1 MAGGVMTSAR
11 TLYIMLLSLVAAL
24 ALASLAT
31 GPNGFDSIILA
42 SALTTHDPAAAIII
56 GELRLPRAL
65 AALLVGFALGVSG
78 AALQGLTRNPLA
90 EPGVL
95 GVSACATLGATLM
108 LYFGIA
114 ASSPLGVAGG
124 AIVGALAATA
134 ILAAFAHRLTGV
146 ATLILIGVG
155 LSSFAGALMALLL
168 NFAPN
173 PFSLSDLVNWSLGSV
188 ANRSLVDLAYSA
200 PPVMAGTCL
209 ILLARPALTLLA
221 IGDLAATAHGLDYR
235 RTRLLVIGGTGLAI
249 GGAVALAGAVGF
261 VGIVAPHLVRPW
273 VRHDPGRTIWPAG
286 LAGAAMLLA
295 ADMLIRLLPTG
306 TELRL
311 GVVAA
316 LAGAPLFMLIA
327 WRRGGQSRG

>member
-1 MAGGVMTSAR
+1 MTSTAPVNIALTALILLLAIISVMTG
-11 TLYIMLLSLVAAL
+11 
-24 ALASLAT
+24 T
-31 GPNGFDSIILA
+31 GGFDPA
-42 SALTTHDPAAAIII
+42 TVHGALTGSDPAARIIV
-56 GELRLPRAL
+56 GELRLPRTL
-65 AALLVGFALGVSG
+65 AALVVGFALGLSG

-114 ASSPLGVAGG
+114 AATPLGVAGG
-124 AIVGALAATA
+124 AIVGALLATA
-134 ILAAFAHRLTGV
+134 LLAAFAHRLAGV
-146 ATLILIGVG
+146 ATLILVGVG

-173 PFSLSDLVNWSLGSV
+173 PFSLSDLINWTLGSV
-188 ANRSLVDLAYSA
+188 ANRSLADLAIA
-200 PPVMAGTCL
+200 VPPILAGTVL
-209 ILLARPALTLLA
+209 ILIARRPLTLLA
-221 IGDLAATAHGLDYR
+221 IGDLAAAAHGLDYR

-249 GGAVALAGAVGF
+249 GASVALAGAVGF

-273 VRHDPGRTIWPAG
+273 VRHDAGRTLLPAG
-286 LAGAAMLLA
+286 LAGAAMLMLA
-295 ADMLIRLLPTG
+295 DLLIRLLPTA

-327 WRRGGQSRG
+327 WRRGNSTHG

>member
-1 MAGGVMTSAR
+1 V
-11 TLYIMLLSLVAAL
+11 LLAVGLL
-24 ALASLAT
+24 LTLASLAT
-31 GPNGFDSIILA
+31 GPAGVDAATLWA
-42 SALTTHDPAAAIII
+42 AVGGTDPAASIIV
-56 GELRLPRAL
+56 GELRLPRTL
-65 AALLVGFALGVSG
+65 AALLVGFALGLSG

-114 ASSPLGVAGG
+114 ASTPLGVASG
-124 AIVGALAATA
+124 AIAGALIATT
-134 ILAAFAHRLTGV
+134 ILAAFAQRLTGV
-146 ATLILIGVG
+146 ATLVLVGVG

-188 ANRSLVDLAYSA
+188 ANRSLIDLAYAA
-200 PPVMAGTCL
+200 PPVAIGTMLVLRAG
-209 ILLARPALTLLA
+209 RALTLLS

-235 RTRLLVIGGTGLAI
+235 QTRLLVIGGTGLAI
-249 GGAVALAGAVGF
+249 GAAVALAGAVGF
-261 VGIVAPHLVRPW
+261 VGIVAPHFVRPW
-273 VRHDPGRTIWPAG
+273 VRHDPGRTLMPAG
-286 LAGAAMLLA
+286 LVGAAMLLA

-327 WRRGGQSRG
+327 WRRGARSHG

>member
-1 MAGGVMTSAR
+1 MTSFAPLHIVLV
-11 TLYIMLLSLVAAL
+11 TLAVLLAM
-24 ALASLAT
+24 ASLAT
-31 GPNGFDSIILA
+31 GPAGFDLTTLG
-42 SALTTHDPAAAIII
+42 SALANEDPAAAIII
-56 GELRLPRAL
+56 GELRLPRTL
-65 AALLVGFALGVSG
+65 AALLVGFALGLSG

-114 ASSPLGVAGG
+114 ASTPLGVASG
-124 AIVGALAATA
+124 AIAGALAATA
-134 ILAAFAHRLTGV
+134 VLAAFAHRLSGV
-146 ATLILIGVG
+146 ATLVLVGVG

-173 PFSLSDLVNWSLGSV
+173 PFSLSDLVNWTLGSV
-188 ANRSLVDLAYSA
+188 ANRSLVDLAYAA
-200 PPVMAGTCL
+200 PPVAAGALL
-209 ILLARPALTLLA
+209 ILFARRPLTLLS
-221 IGDLAATAHGLDYR
+221 IGDIAATAHGLDYR

-249 GGAVALAGAVGF
+249 GAAVALAGAVGF

-273 VRHDPGRTIWPAG
+273 VRHDPGRTLLPAG
-286 LAGAAMLLA
+286 LAGAAILLA

-327 WRRGGQSRG
+327 WRRGTQAHD

>member
-1 MAGGVMTSAR
+1 MTPPQP
-11 TLYIMLLSLVAAL
+11 LPFILAAL
-24 ALASLAT
+24 VVLLAIASLAT
-31 GPNGFDSIILA
+31 GPAGLDPATLIG
-42 SALTTHDPAAAIII
+42 ALNRGDPAAAIIV
-56 GELRLPRAL
+56 GELRLPRTL
-65 AALLVGFALGVSG
+65 AALLVGFALGLSG

-114 ASSPLGVAGG
+114 AAAPLGVASG
-124 AIVGALAATA
+124 AIAGALAATA
-134 ILAAFAHRLTGV
+134 ILAAFAHRLSGIAALV
-146 ATLILIGVG
+146 LVGVG

-173 PFSLSDLVNWSLGSV
+173 PFSLSDLVNWTLGSV
-188 ANRSLVDLAYSA
+188 ANRSPVDLAYAA
-200 PPVMAGTCL
+200 PPVAVGTML
-209 ILLARPALTLLA
+209 MLLARRPLTLLS
-221 IGDLAATAHGLDYR
+221 IGDLAAAAHGLDYR

-249 GGAVALAGAVGF
+249 GASVALAGAVGF

-273 VRHDPGRTIWPAG
+273 VRHDPGKTLLPAG
-286 LAGAAMLLA
+286 LAGAAILLA

-327 WRRGGQSRG
+327 WQRGTQAHD